1 MSLLAPALPR
11 RDELPG
17 QWVDVIDLAA
27 APRRPVDETEALEGR
42 CRGALLADW
51 SENFANQWGADAP
64 QKIRQGL
71 GDLGSALPD
80 APGAVAWYP
89 VGLQLR
95 VTELLLDEVVDGDAQ
110 GLRDALM
117 ALVDGHR
124 AARFLARRL
133 GLKRL
138 ISQVSGLFGQ
148 CYDRGRTEVRV
159 TPGHG
164 VITMAGADLVTHP
177 TWQLLQ
183 LVGYEVLAELSGHP
197 DAVVSGRIGAGRL
210 FEVHVRW

>member
-1 MSLLAPALPR
+1 MSLLAPALLR
-11 RDELPG
+11 RHEQPG
-17 QWVDVIDLAA
+17 QWVDVMDLAST
-27 APRRPVDETEALEGR
+27 PRRPVEETEGIEGR

-51 SENFANQWGADAP
+51 AENFAEQWGAEAP
-64 QKIRQGL
+64 RTIREGL
-71 GDLGSALPD
+71 GALSGALPD

-89 VGLQLR
+89 IGAQLR
-95 VTELLLDEVVDGDAQ
+95 VTEILLDEIVDGDVQ

-117 ALVDGHR
+117 ALVDTHR

-133 GLKRL
+133 GLRRL
-138 ISQVSGLFGQ
+138 ISQVSTLFGQ

-183 LVGYEVLAELSGHP
+183 LVGYEVLAELAGHP
-197 DAVVSGRIGAGRL
+197 DAVVSGRIGSGRL
-210 FEVHVRW
+210 FEVHVSW